1 VGVIA
6 SLAPNL
12 DPLAQRLYTSVAKV
26 KKMFTSWG
34 PGRYDAEIVHDGKGF
49 RPD

>member
-1 VGVIA
+1 M
-6 SLAPNL
+6 LAPNL
-12 DPLAQRLYTSVAKV
+12 DPLAQRLHTDVATLKKV
-26 KKMFTSWG
+26 FTSWC